1 MKMYLKRTLKI
12 SWIAFILS
20 SSFVYAGDILR
31 SKSPENAKVYIISPA
46 DGESVN
52 ETLTIKYG
60 LQGMGVAPAGVE
72 KENTGHHHLLIDG
85 ETVPALDKPMGSE
98 VKHFGG
104 GQTEAT
110 IQLTKGKHTLQLIL
124 GNHMHVPHNP
134 AVVSEKITV
143 FVQ

>member
-1 MKMYLKRTLKI
+1 MKMYLKKALKL
-12 SWIAFILS
+12 SWIALILS
-20 SSFVYAGDILR
+20 SSFVYAGDLPR
-31 SKSPENAKVYIISPA
+31 STSPENAKVYIISPA

-60 LQGMGVAPAGVE
+60 LQGMGVAPAGVD

-85 ETVPALDKPMGSE
+85 ETLPAFDKPMGND

-104 GQTEAT
+104 GQAEAT
-110 IQLTKGKHTLQLIL
+110 IQLSKGKHTLQLIL
-124 GNHMHVPHNP
+124 GNHMHVPHDP